1 MQTISLWQPWASD
14 IDRSST
20 MTRDERRKIILDK
33 VASEAPAGDK
43 QLAEAITEELF
54 VFLDAIAAIAQS
66 IHRAS

>member
-1 MQTISLWQPWASD
+1 
-14 IDRSST
+14 